1 MRKKRERRWWKRNK
15 RREGEVKVKKEAKSH
30 ENKRERMKK
39 MRDRSKGSRYRVEK
53 DGGKD
58 LLTGPKV
65 LLSRLCEWLSPSTQQ
80 CPLGTFTNFL
90 LCFNVLCTITKGQH
104 DQLKK

>member
-39 MRDRSKGSRYRVEK
+39 NEG
-53 DGGKD
+53 
-58 LLTGPKV
+58 
-65 LLSRLCEWLSPSTQQ
+65 
-80 CPLGTFTNFL
+80 
-90 LCFNVLCTITKGQH
+90 
-104 DQLKK
+104 